1 MSGARRRIEDWGE
14 GMIRKAFM
22 SDVDAVE
29 AIYERILDEEEAGP
43 VMVGWL
49 RGVYPVRQTA
59 ADAVERGDL
68 FVMEEQG
75 AVVASGI
82 INQRQ
87 VAEYAACPWTYDA
100 PEQAVM
106 VLHTLAVDPRAAG
119 RGHGTAFVRFYER
132 YAADHGCPYLRMD
145 TNAKN
150 KRARRMYERLGF
162 WEAGIVPCV
171 FNGIPDVDLV
181 CLEKKLM

>member
-1 MSGARRRIEDWGE
+1 
-14 GMIRKAFM
+14 MIRRAVM
-22 SDVDAVE
+22 SDVDAVA
-29 AIYERILDEEEAGP
+29 AIYERIHDEEEAGR
-43 VMVGWL
+43 VTIGWL

-59 ADAVERGDL
+59 VDAVERGDL

-75 AVVASGI
+75 AVVAAGI

-87 VAEYAACPWTYDA
+87 GTEYAGCRWTYDA

-106 VLHTLAVDPRAAG
+106 VLHTLVVDPEAG
-119 RGHGTAFVRFYER
+119 DRGHGTAFVKFYER
-132 YAADHGCPYLRMD
+132 YAAEHGCPYLRMD

-150 KRARRMYERLGF
+150 TRARRMYAGMGF
-162 WEAGIVPCV
+162 REPGIVPCV

-181 CLEKKLM
+181 CLEKKLGRDF